1 MLVINARSVSEALSS
16 GLHTIK
22 LRGIAKPS
30 RVGDVLVST
39 SPIMTMY
46 QDPTNRVL
54 FSPIRDANP
63 FFHVMEALWMLA
75 GRNDLPWL
83 TRFNKKFAAYS
94 DDGGKTQPGAY
105 GYRWR
110 NYFGHDQLMDIILEL
125 RQNPD
130 TRRCVLAM
138 WDGGARETWQR
149 TLGQNR
155 IPIKGFAQAIADN
168 EEQPGDFYAAVMG
181 SADVPCNTH
190 AYFDTIDGRLNMT
203 VCCRSNDIIWGAYG
217 ANAVHFSFLLE
228 FLAAATG
235 IPMGVY
241 RQFSNNFHLYT
252 NIVPEEQIMPL
263 ARDVERTD
271 RYLMKESIHALN
283 KVPAMPELR
292 KVPLMQTDLETF
304 ERDLQAFMGVGIG
317 YEYQNPFFRTVAEPM
332 YVAHGYYRDKNYDM
346 AIDMADTIKAEDWRA
361 ACVEWL
367 LRRRTKANQNKQ
379 PFTEV
384 VKIPEESLLGVEE
397 RTDGAA

>member
-1 MLVINARSVSEALSS
+1 MLVINARSVSEALRQ
-16 GLHTIK
+16 GLHTI
-22 LRGIAKPS
+22 RVQGIKKPS
-30 RVGDVLVST
+30 RVGDVLVS
-39 SPIMTMY
+39 PRPVMTVY
-46 QDPTNRVL
+46 EDPTNRVL
-54 FSPIRDANP
+54 FSPMRDANP

-94 DDGGKTQPGAY
+94 DDGGLTQPGAY

-110 NYFGHDQLMDIILEL
+110 NYFGHDQLQDIILEL

-138 WDGGARETWQR
+138 WDGGSRDSWANHVEDGYK
-149 TLGQNR
+149 L
-155 IPIKGFAQAIADN
+155 
-168 EEQPGDFYAAVMG
+168 QPGDLFAAVAG

-228 FLAAATG
+228 YLAAATG

-252 NIVPEEQIMPL
+252 NIVPEEMIMPM
-263 ARDVERTD
+263 ARNVEASD
-271 RYLMKESIHALN
+271 RYLVEESRTSLRRVFAS
-283 KVPAMPELR
+283 PMLR
-292 KVPLMQTDLETF
+292 KVPLMQVGVDEFAEDLEV
-304 ERDLQAFMGVGIG
+304 FMDDR
-317 YEYQNPFFRTVAEPM
+317 YHEWHEPFFVAVALPM
-332 YVAHGYYRDKNYDM
+332 YQAHKYYREKCYVQ
-346 AIDMADTIKAEDWRA
+346 AIDAAEQIKAEDWRI

-367 LRRRTKANQNKQ
+367 QRRQIKHEQNTHR
-379 PFTEV
+379 FTEV
-384 VKIPEESLLGVEE
+384 AGDPMYNTDGESNTFNQDAEPNDLGVE
-397 RTDGAA
+397 DNGAA

>member
-1 MLVINARSVSEALSS
+1 MLSITARTVSEALNQ
-16 GLHTIK
+16 GLHAI
-22 LRGIAKPS
+22 RIHGISKPS
-30 RVGDVLVST
+30 RVGDVLVM
-39 SPIMTMY
+39 PRPVMTTY
-46 QDPTNRVL
+46 EDPTNRVL

-83 TRFNKKFAAYS
+83 TRFNKRFEAYS

-110 NYFGHDQLMDIILEL
+110 NHFGHDQLKDAILEL

-130 TRRCVLAM
+130 SRRVVIAM
-138 WDGGARETWQR
+138 WDGGSRKSWQFPDYKER
-149 TLGQNR
+149 FE
-155 IPIKGFAQAIADN
+155 K
-168 EEQPGDFYAAVMG
+168 QPGDSYAARMD

-190 AYFDTIDGRLNMT
+190 VYFDTVDGRLNMT

-228 FLAAATG
+228 FMAAATG

-252 NIVPEEQIMPL
+252 NVVPREQLMPL
-263 ARDVERTD
+263 ARDVEASD
-271 RYLMKESIHALN
+271 KYLTRESPNGLRF
-283 KVPAMPELR
+283 VPVNPPMR
-292 KVPLMQTDLETF
+292 KVPLMTLELEAWEAELVEFNAWDGTGKLEVL
-304 ERDLQAFMGVGIG
+304 ERFT
-317 YEYQNPFFRTVAEPM
+317 EPFFRRVAGPM
-332 YVAHGYYRDKNYDM
+332 YAAHTAYRAKDYDR
-346 AIDMADTIKAEDWRA
+346 AIDIANIIGSDDWRV

-367 LRRRTKANQNKQ
+367 QRRKIKHEQNSKR
-379 PFTEV
+379 FEEV
-384 VKIPEESLLGVEE
+384 VDHG
-397 RTDGAA
+397 TAQTN